1 VKRLAVVIPVLGV
14 ALVAVAAALAQHRV
28 APSATT
34 GAVETPTPP
43 APFLPPVAPPPIAPP
58 LPPAERKA
66 SLPPPKPSKP
76 APAPRIAVIPHGV
89 TIAGVDVAGLT
100 RSDAALE
107 VETAFERPLRFAFR
121 KKHWQATPAGLGA
134 RAYVDGA
141 VRRALVARPRSA
153 VDLVVKVDGAKVRS
167 YVAKLGSFLARPPE
181 NSTLRLKNFQP
192 FLTRSRPGVE
202 VKRRAMTKAI
212 VRALARNERDPLP
225 FAARVVEPRVT
236 QESFGPVIVIRRASN
251 RLFLYRGTQLWRQF
265 GVATGQASYPSP
277 LGRWDIVVMQRDPW
291 WYPPDSDWAEGEEPV
306 PPGPGNPLGTRWM
319 GLSAPLVGIHGTPD
333 AASIG
338 YSASHGCI
346 RMRIPDAEW
355 LFDHVTVGT
364 PVFIVNA

>member
-1 VKRLAVVIPVLGV
+1 VERLRVVIPVLVV
-14 ALVAVAAALAQHRV
+14 ALVAVAAARAQNPYV
-28 APSATT
+28 PPATT
-34 GAVETPTPP
+34 GSAQTVTPTPP
-43 APFLPPVAPPPIAPP
+43 AAFLPPVPPPPIAPP
-58 LPPAERKA
+58 LPPPRHEA
-66 SLPPPKPSKP
+66 PPKSPKPSP
-76 APAPRIAVIPHGV
+76 TRERAVIPHGV
-89 TIAGVDVAGLT
+89 TIAGVDVGGLR

-107 VETAFERPLRFAFR
+107 VQMAFERPLRFGFR
-121 KKHWQATPAGLGA
+121 NKRWQATPTSLGA

-141 VRRALVARPRSA
+141 VRRALVARPRA
-153 VDLVVKVDGAKVRS
+153 AIHLVVKVNGAKVRS
-167 YVAKLGSFLARPPE
+167 YVARVGSFLARPPE
-181 NSTLRLKNFQP
+181 NSTLRLKSFQP

-236 QESFGPVIVIRRASN
+236 QESFGPVIVIRRSSN
-251 RLFLYRGTQLWRQF
+251 QLFLYRAARLWRQF

-277 LGRWDIVVMQRDPW
+277 LGRWEIAVMQRDPW
-291 WYPPDSDWAEGEEPV
+291 WYPPDSDWAQGEEPV